1 MNSFAAGFITVFIIL
16 FFLLRFARD
25 TKDRELPFSS
35 WLKKNL
41 LFLIIG
47 SIIGTVILSAL
58 GPIYSGDNCNASVDI
73 CE

>member
-1 MNSFAAGFITVFIIL
+1 MNSFLAGFITVFIIL

-25 TKDRELPFSS
+25 TKDRELPFGT

-41 LFLIIG
+41 IFLIIG
-47 SIIGTVILSAL
+47 SIIGTVIFSAL
-58 GPIYSGDNCNASVDI
+58 GPMYSGENCNASVDI